1 MKAVRLALAAVLLGA
16 AALLGV
22 GNTAGAASVD
32 AAAWWSVA
40 NAGPIVV
47 PQPPDV
53 APGDLLVQGAAS
65 GTGIEGEGALRQ
77 AVAAVRFTLAP
88 GEQPV
93 VLALELASALPAG
106 VSSVRACKLTAAFRS
121 TENGPWAEVPAHDCG
136 TSALGSVSGTTLVF
150 SDIGAVA
157 TDDDVAVLLVPE
169 GATRTVL
176 RKPTAAAL
184 AVLAVPPDDAPASPD
199 LGLVPPLP
207 DAGTLLP
214 LPDLSPPPVGSAPP
228 EAQPAPAARPGFGSV
243 EGASQFRDS
252 TSEAGILVALAMFVL
267 LSPLAARRRGV
278 IA

>member
-1 MKAVRLALAAVLLGA
+1 MKVARLALAAVLLAA
-16 AALLGV
+16 AALLGA
-22 GNTAGAASVD
+22 GNPVSAASLD
-32 AAAWWSVA
+32 AAGWWSVA

-53 APGDLLVQGAAS
+53 AAGDLLVQGAAS
-65 GTGIEGEGALRQ
+65 GTGVEGEGALRQ
-77 AVAAVRFTLAP
+77 AVAAVRFTLTP
-88 GEQPV
+88 GEHPV

-136 TSALGSVSGTTLVF
+136 ASALGSVSGTTLVF

-157 TDDDVAVLLVPE
+157 TDDEVAVLLVPE
-169 GATRTVL
+169 GATRAVL
-176 RKPTAAAL
+176 RKPTAASL
-184 AVLAVPPDDAPASPD
+184 AVLAVPSDDAPVSSD

-207 DAGTLLP
+207 DAGALLP
-214 LPDLSPPPVGSAPP
+214 LPELTPPPADPAPP
-228 EAQPAPAARPGFGSV
+228 ATPTPAVARPGFGSV

-252 TSEAGILVALAMFVL
+252 SSEAGILAALAIFAL